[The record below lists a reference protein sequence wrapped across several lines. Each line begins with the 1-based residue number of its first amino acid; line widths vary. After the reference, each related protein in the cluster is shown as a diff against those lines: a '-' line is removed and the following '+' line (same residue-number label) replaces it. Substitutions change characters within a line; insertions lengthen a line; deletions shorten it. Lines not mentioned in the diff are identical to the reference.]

1 MSRLANDNR
10 FFFCWK
16 LVALAIND
24 KQLQSKIEMMQ
35 MMALKSPLLHL
46 HFVPQCVAVKMCDA
60 SQRSRQGRGMFH

>member
-35 MMALKSPLLHL
+35 MNGATQGCSIKVSKAGHPNCLCAFAKKP
-46 HFVPQCVAVKMCDA
+46 A
-60 SQRSRQGRGMFH
+60 S